1 MPCSEQTIQV
11 VDVTPAR
18 TMGWVSRTSIAE
30 IKCSEAWGD
39 GIRGVTGCLE
49 DAGLTK
55 FQWQTVRESP
65 GLVKPPINRF
75 KLADGGTENPRR
87 SEEGKNAKG
96 GKKDE
101 GEGA

>member
-1 MPCSEQTIQV
+1 LMLHLLEQWAGSA
-11 VDVTPAR
+11 DEH
-18 TMGWVSRTSIAE
+18 SRDRMFGGLGRRDSR
-30 IKCSEAWGD
+30 CH
-39 GIRGVTGCLE
+39 RFCLE

-55 FQWQTVRESP
+55 FQWQTARESP
-65 GLVKPPINRF
+65 GLAEPPINRF
-75 KLADGGTENPRR
+75 KLADEGTENPRR

>member
-1 MPCSEQTIQV
+1 MLYLLEQWAGQQT
-11 VDVTPAR
+11 R
-18 TMGWVSRTSIAE
+18 IAE
-30 IKCSEAWGD
+30 AERSETWGD

-55 FQWQTVRESP
+55 FQWQTAREFP
-65 GLVKPPINRF
+65 GLAEPPINRF
-75 KLADGGTENPRR
+75 KLADGGTEDPRR
-87 SEEGKNAKG
+87 SEEGKNVKG

>member
-1 MPCSEQTIQV
+1 MEQTDQA
-11 VDVTPAR
+11 VDVIPAR
-18 TMGWVSRTSIAE
+18 TMGRSADEYSRGRNVRRLGET
-30 IKCSEAWGD
+30 

-55 FQWQTVRESP
+55 FQWQTAREFP
-65 GLVKPPINRF
+65 GLAEPPINRF
-75 KLADGGTENPRR
+75 KLADGGTEDPRR
-87 SEEGKNAKG
+87 SEEGKNVKG